1 MSGGSCPAARA
12 RCGCPAVS
20 CSCPRSKCGGT
31 SMSERFAFAG
41 RKVGVFLGGVSAER
55 EVSLRTG
62 AAAAAALRRLGCD
75 VREID
80 IREDWLGAVRDAGV
94 DVAFL
99 ALHGRFGEDGCIQA
113 ACELARL
120 PYTGSG
126 VAASAGVPCAPD
138 AVYEG
143 ADRSA
148 AKPPDFGFPLVV
160 KPDREGSTV
169 GISIVRGPDQW
180 EAALAEAAKHD
191 SRILAE
197 GFIPGREITVGI
209 LNGKVLPAIEIVP
222 KSGFYDYQ
230 SKYTAGRTEYVIPV
244 PMDRDILL
252 RAAEYTRRAARAMG
266 LRGAAR
272 LDYRVDPAGNVI
284 FLEANTI
291 PGMTE
296 TSLLPKAAKFDG
308 MSFDDLV
315 AGILSDAGLGK

>member
-1 MSGGSCPAARA
+1 
-12 RCGCPAVS
+12 
-20 CSCPRSKCGGT
+20 
-31 SMSERFAFAG
+31 MSEPSAFAG

-55 EVSLRTG
+55 DVSLRTG

-80 IREDWLGAVRDAGV
+80 IREDWLGTVRGAGV

-126 VAASAGVPCAPD
+126 VAASAVAMSKMLGKRIAASAGVPCAPD
-138 AVYEG
+138 AVFEG
-143 ADRSA
+143 ADLSG

-169 GISIVRGPDQW
+169 GITIVRDPSQW
-180 EAALAEAAKHD
+180 EAALSEASRHD
-191 SRILAE
+191 RRVLVE
-197 GFIPGREITVGI
+197 GFVPGREITVGI
-209 LNGKVLPAIEIVP
+209 LNGKVLPSIEIVP

-244 PMDRDILL
+244 PMDREILL

-272 LDYRVDPAGNVI
+272 LDYRIDPSGNVF

-308 MSFDDLV
+308 LSFDDLV
-315 AGILSDAGLGK
+315 AEILSDAGLEK